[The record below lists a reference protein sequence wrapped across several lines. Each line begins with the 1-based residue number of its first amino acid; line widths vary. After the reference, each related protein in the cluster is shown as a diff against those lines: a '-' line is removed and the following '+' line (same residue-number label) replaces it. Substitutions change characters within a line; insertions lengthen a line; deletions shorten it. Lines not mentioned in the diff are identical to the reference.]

1 MTRRNF
7 ALSLAAGALRADS
20 GSQARGREIIE
31 KAINSLG
38 GNAFRNMR
46 TRTESGRT
54 YTFYHNRLSEMSVAR
69 FHTKYLLQPLADG
82 TSRTTK
88 VHQLQRQFYGKKQDD
103 SVLYTASGAYELTFR
118 GAMPLGEERAEQY
131 REATLHDIF
140 YILRQRI
147 DEPGMEFEAR
157 GKDVVENQTVE
168 TVEIYDSE
176 DRNVTAWFNAYSFLP
191 VKHRFYH
198 WDPTVKERREDVT
211 RYTKFREVSGVMW
224 PHTTERERD
233 SEKSFQ
239 LDADKVTI
247 NDPLNVAL
255 FDLPDGEDTRRSPR
269 SAK

>member
-7 ALSLAAGALRADS
+7 ALSLTAGALHADS
-20 GSQARGREIIE
+20 GGQARGREIIE
-31 KAINSLG
+31 KAIQSLG

-46 TRTESGRT
+46 TRTETGRA
-54 YTFYHNRLSEMSVAR
+54 YTFYHNRLSSMSVAR
-69 FHTKYLLQPLADG
+69 FHTKYLLPPFDDG
-82 TSRTTK
+82 ASKNAK

-118 GAMPLGEERAEQY
+118 GARPLSEDRVQQY
-131 REATLHDIF
+131 RDATLQDIF

-168 TVEIYDSE
+168 TVDIYDAE
-176 DRNVTAWFNAYSFLP
+176 DRNVTAWFNAHSFLP

-198 WDPTVKERREDVT
+198 WDPTVNERREDVT

-224 PHTTERERD
+224 PQTTERERD
-233 SEKSFQ
+233 SEKNFQ

-247 NDPLNVAL
+247 NDELSAG
-255 FDLPDGEDTRRSPR
+255 FFELPAGATVL
-269 SAK
+269 K